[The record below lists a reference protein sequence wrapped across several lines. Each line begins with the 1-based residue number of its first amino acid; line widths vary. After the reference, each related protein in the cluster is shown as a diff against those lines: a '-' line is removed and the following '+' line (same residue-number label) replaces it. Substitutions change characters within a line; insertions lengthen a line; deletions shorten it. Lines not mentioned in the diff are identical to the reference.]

1 MNLTWIEATLIYL
14 SSKTNWVCGIRFLF
28 HLFLGNDK
36 GQNQQ
41 LIFFSSPGHDVPITV
56 ELIKKTP
63 RVAKASIRCS
73 TADDGSFHPNDMDEH
88 DEEV

>member
-1 MNLTWIEATLIYL
+1 MESDFYFTF
-14 SSKTNWVCGIRFLF
+14 S
-28 HLFLGNDK
+28 LGNDK

-63 RVAKASIRCS
+63 RVAKASIRSS
-73 TADDGSFHPNDMDEH
+73 TAISADEGSFHSNDMDEH

>member
-1 MNLTWIEATLIYL
+1 VESDFCFTF
-14 SSKTNWVCGIRFLF
+14 S
-28 HLFLGNDK
+28 LGNDK

-63 RVAKASIRCS
+63 RVAKASIRSS
-73 TADDGSFHPNDMDEH
+73 TAISADEGSFHSNDMDEH